1 LDFIDDIDPAVNL
14 GTTHNGIPYVV
25 LEPGITSLL
34 STTFAPRDYLRI
46 EKTVERTA
54 FCGRGGRRL
63 EKQEFPRMA
72 LSCDR
77 QLVFADVADWAE
89 LVEWYD
95 QRNEVRE
102 ALLLRSAVPRE
113 VLSIACF
120 IRRLYRRVM
129 RL

>member
-1 LDFIDDIDPAVNL
+1 
-14 GTTHNGIPYVV
+14 
-25 LEPGITSLL
+25 
-34 STTFAPRDYLRI
+34 
-46 EKTVERTA
+46 
-54 FCGRGGRRL
+54 
-63 EKQEFPRMA
+63 MA